1 MANIVLA
8 SKRYEELQAEML
20 QLGAIAKYKTGFAQF
35 DEAKRFLRPGQ
46 LITIAAGSGEG
57 KTSFARTLTHR
68 FTENGYKVCWF
79 SMEESYDEFFEKS
92 PSLNFHVPHTKESN
106 KMEWVI
112 EHSKKAIA
120 EHGTQIIF
128 IDNLSHLREPKI
140 TKQVNSMGI
149 AQYVGAIVQELH
161 DFAIDANVVIFLL
174 HHVDKVAGKE
184 HKAYSQYDLRDSSE
198 IANLSNSVIF
208 IQRDVDKAS
217 GVEQKTSKIYAD
229 KWRAG
234 GTKPRIDVFYDEEA
248 QLFRELT
255 AEDIITIGHQEQ
267 QKQRKLPII

>member
-1 MANIVLA
+1 MSVQIVLA
-8 SKRYEELQAEML
+8 KTRYEELKDEMKKA
-20 QLGAIAKYKTGFAQF
+20 GALPKYNTGFSQF
-35 DEAKRFLRPGQ
+35 DEAQRFLRPGQ

-92 PSLNFHVPHTKESN
+92 PSLNFYVPHTKESN
-106 KMEWVI
+106 KMEWVL

-120 EHGTQIIF
+120 EQGTQIIF

-140 TKQVNSMGI
+140 TKQVNAMGI

-161 DFAIDANVVIFLL
+161 DFAIDANVVVFLL
-174 HHVDKVAGKE
+174 HHVDKSSGREK
-184 HKAYSQYDLRDSSE
+184 KPYSQYDLRDSSE

-208 IQRDVDKAS
+208 IQRVIENGEETNS
-217 GVEQKTSKIYAD
+217 SVVYAD
-229 KWRAG
+229 KFRAG
-234 GTKPRIDVFYDEEA
+234 GKKPKMQVYYNEEK
-248 QLFRELT
+248 QLFEEESVESWFKE
-255 AEDIITIGHQEQ
+255 A
-267 QKQRKLPII
+267 KKSKL